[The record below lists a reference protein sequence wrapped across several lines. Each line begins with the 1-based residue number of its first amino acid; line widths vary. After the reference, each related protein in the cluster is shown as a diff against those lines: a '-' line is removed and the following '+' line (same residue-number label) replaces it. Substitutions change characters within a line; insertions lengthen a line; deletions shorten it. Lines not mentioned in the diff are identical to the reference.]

1 MTDTLDLAALRR
13 AATEAGVVISL
24 AHALDFDGWDLPGVP
39 EELVAHIAAF
49 DPPTVLAL
57 LDRLD
62 AAEARVAQVEEL
74 LPTWTEA
81 TCQTDGAPCS
91 WHRVAAECAAEVR
104 TELGEVRPSP
114 AQRLVAALA
123 AEEARLATEETPDP
137 WAVPMLGNYLGGM
150 KYALSVVRGE
160 A

>member
-1 MTDTLDLAALRR
+1 MSAPLDVEALRR
-13 AATEAGVVISL
+13 TATEAGVVISL

-49 DPPTVLAL
+49 DPPTVLDL

-62 AAEARVAQVEEL
+62 AAEAAAGNSEHDYDRRGERLWRLAVKAGHVPHESDNDAIAEL
-74 LPTWTEA
+74 VINEA
-81 TCQTDGAPCS
+81 LDRAD
-91 WHRVAAECAAEVR
+91 
-104 TELGEVRPSP
+104 
-114 AQRLVAALA
+114 RLATALT
-123 AEEARLATEETPDP
+123 AEEARLSTAEHPDP
-137 WAVPMLGNYLGGM
+137 WTVPMLGNYLGGM